1 MAKLVEEL
9 MVIKVSQMV
18 KDNAPA
24 EELLPPDAVSSFEI
38 TGNFVYLRARI
49 DRSYIAGPPALNT
62 VGTVDKI
69 LLNI

>member
-24 EELLPPDAVSSFEI
+24 EELLPPDAVSSIEQVI
-38 TGNFVYLRARI
+38 VELVNKENVMVEVTREEV
-49 DRSYIAGPPALNT
+49 
-62 VGTVDKI
+62 V
-69 LLNI
+69 